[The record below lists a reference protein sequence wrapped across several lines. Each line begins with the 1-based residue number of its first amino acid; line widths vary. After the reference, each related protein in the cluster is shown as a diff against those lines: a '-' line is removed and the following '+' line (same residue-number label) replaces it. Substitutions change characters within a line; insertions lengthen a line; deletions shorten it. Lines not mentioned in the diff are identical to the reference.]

1 MRGVDVIEGW
11 FTSRGWKP
19 FEFQR
24 AAWAAYL
31 RGQSGL
37 IHAPTGL
44 GKTMAAWLGP
54 VAEAVND
61 AAPPSS
67 LCSDGAPAGAGG
79 ARSRRRRQTTEPLRV
94 VWITPLRA
102 LASDTLDSLERPI
115 RDLGLNW
122 SIEKRTGD
130 TSSSVK
136 LRQKD
141 RLPTALVTT
150 PESLSLLLSYP
161 DWRDKF
167 RSLRCVVVDEWHEL
181 IGTKRGVQTELAL
194 ARLRRVI
201 PEMRTWGVSATLGN
215 LEQARDVLL
224 GRAAVRG
231 ELRAEPYAE
240 VPETDTEDA
249 EAEQRPGDATN
260 ADHGVLSLSSSLVSA
275 ASVSGCSPPPA
286 LIRGDMPKK
295 LTIATI
301 IPRDPERFPWAGHLG
316 IRAVEEVIDRIDK
329 AGPDSASLLFTN
341 TRSQAEIWFR
351 RLMQLR
357 EDWLGQIA
365 IHHGSLDRKVRDQVE
380 RLLADGKLRCVVCT
394 SSLDLGVDFQP
405 VDQVFQLGSPK
416 GIARLV
422 QRAGRS
428 GHRPGAESCVVGVPT
443 HSFELVEFAAARD
456 AAMAGE
462 IEARIPL
469 RKPLDVLVQHIVTCA
484 CGGGFGEHEL
494 LDEVRTTHAFADLTE
509 QEWTWAMD
517 FCRRG
522 GQALTAYPEYARIV
536 EHVDEHGEVRWRP
549 AMERTVRMHRMAIGT
564 ITAEQAL
571 AVKYLS
577 GRTLGSIEEGFI
589 ARLTP
594 GQRFVFAGKVLEL
607 LKVRGMAVYVR
618 PAKKKSAMV
627 PTWNGGRFPLS
638 SQLARAVRK
647 KLDQARRG
655 EFDCPE
661 MHAAQALLELQKLWS
676 VIPRPDELLVEHINL
691 PGAPSGG
698 AGSSAFVYPFA
709 GRLVHE
715 GLGALVAYRLSRMRP
730 VTVVS
735 TCNDYGLAL
744 QSAAPLGLTEFDWR
758 ELLSTTRLLED
769 LLACLNSTELA
780 RRQFRDIARVAG
792 LIMPGFPGQKRTARQ
807 LQASSEMFFDVLS
820 EFDPD
825 NLLLSQARREV
836 LESQLEIGRLRTAL
850 ETLAA
855 QPMTIRTLDR
865 LTPLA
870 FPIWAEHLRAIHLSS
885 EKWSEMVAR
894 MALQLEAAADDRPL
908 REPGAAMLESSR
920 PPRHA
925 AKRRAKGS
933 GKDAPA
939 SRTSRRRMGR

>member
-1 MRGVDVIEGW
+1 MRGVEVIEGW
-11 FTSRGWKP
+11 FQSRGWKP

-54 VAEAVND
+54 VIEGVGGQSPTSPGV
-61 AAPPSS
+61 AALADQS
-67 LCSDGAPAGAGG
+67 
-79 ARSRRRRQTTEPLRV
+79 ARARTRRRQTTEPVRV

-167 RSLRCVVVDEWHEL
+167 SSLRCVVVDEWHEL

-194 ARLRRVI
+194 ARLRRAV

-224 GRAAVRG
+224 GRTAAR
-231 ELRAEPYAE
+231 LEPSVE
-240 VPETDTEDA
+240 PDA
-249 EAEQRPGDATN
+249 ESAEA
-260 ADHGVLSLSSSLVSA
+260 SA
-275 ASVSGCSPPPA
+275 EGAESEPSNGAGKTAFSRVFPLSPPSASATSAYGSFPSRAA

-316 IRAVEEVIDRIDK
+316 IRAVEEVIERIDK
-329 AGPDSASLLFTN
+329 AGPQSASLLFTN

-456 AAMAGE
+456 AAMQGQ
-462 IEARIPL
+462 IEARVPL
-469 RKPLDVLVQHIVTCA
+469 AKPLDVLVQHLVTCA
-484 CGGGFGEHEL
+484 CGGGFGEIEL
-494 LDEVRTTHAFADLTE
+494 LDEVRTTAAYAGLSE
-509 QEWTWAMD
+509 EEWTWAMD

-536 EHVDEHGEVRWRP
+536 EQVDEHGEARWKP
-549 AMERTVRMHRMAIGT
+549 ATDRIARMHRMAIGT
-564 ITAEQAL
+564 ITAEHAL

-627 PTWNGGRFPLS
+627 ASWNGGRFPLS
-638 SQLARAVRK
+638 SQLARAVRH
-647 KLDQARRG
+647 KLDQARDG
-655 EFDCPE
+655 EYDCSE
-661 MHAAQALLELQKLWS
+661 MQAARALLELQKAWS
-676 VIPRPDELLVEHINL
+676 VIPRPDELLIEQIEI

-698 AGSSAFVYPFA
+698 AGCSAIVYPFA

-715 GLGALVAYRLSRMRP
+715 GLGALVAYRLSRTRSIS
-730 VTVVS
+730 VVA
-735 TCNDYGLAL
+735 TCNDYGFAL
-744 QSAAPLGLTEFDWR
+744 QSATPLELSEQQWRSLLGVDGLLDD
-758 ELLSTTRLLED
+758 LLS
-769 LLACLNSTELA
+769 CLNSTELA

-792 LIMPGFPGQKRTARQ
+792 LILPGFPGQKKTARQ
-807 LQASSEMFFDVLS
+807 LQASSEMFFDVLN

-836 LESQLEIGRLRTAL
+836 LESQLEIGRLRSAL
-850 ETLAA
+850 DALAA
-855 QPMTIRTLDR
+855 QPITLRRLDR

-870 FPIWAEHLRAIHLSS
+870 FPIWADHLRAIHLSS

-894 MALQLEAAADDRPL
+894 MALKLEAAADDRS
-908 REPGAAMLESSR
+908 EPPSPAMLPPSR
-920 PPRHA
+920 RSGGGVR
-925 AKRRAKGS
+925 RRAPG
-933 GKDAPA
+933 GATDAKA
-939 SRTSRRRMGR
+939 ARTTRRRLGR